1 MEKIYNS
8 TIGREVTSEEIMT
21 EIDKVMNIIYKDLGY
36 YDIND
41 MMGISFNSR
50 LKRSLGR
57 TVRKNGIYTMQFN
70 PTFFSVATEENI
82 KNVIA
87 HECIHL
93 VPDCWGHKDKFKL
106 IAHKLHPY
114 GYDIARTLTDEN
126 YHKIRMEA
134 KKAKGYCFVRC
145 CNCGIK
151 YGPKQNFTK
160 VYKSIAENHKRYFCV
175 KCKSCNLKV
184 FHCDPDGIE
193 SELRRI
199 TI

>member
-8 TIGREVTSEEIMT
+8 TIGREVTSEEIMA

-36 YDIND
+36 YDINN

-50 LKRSLGR
+50 LKRVLGK
-57 TVRKNGIYTMQFN
+57 TIRKEGKYTMQFN
-70 PTFFSVATEENI
+70 STFLSVATEENI

-106 IAHKLHPY
+106 IAHKLRPY
-114 GYDIARTLTDEN
+114 GYDIARTLLDEN
-126 YHKIRMEA
+126 YHKVRMES
-134 KKAKGYCFVRC
+134 KKEKGYYFVRC
-145 CNCGIK
+145 CNCRTK

-160 VYKSIAENHKRYFCV
+160 LYKNIAENRKRYLCTR
-175 KCKSCNLKV
+175 CKSDNLKV
-184 FHCDPDGIE
+184 FHCGPDGIE
-193 SELRRI
+193 NELHRI